1 MWAWIKLDGPK
12 DWVKAENYQLSSG
25 FVNLKIRSTSGRNL
39 GLCRKNTA
47 RLAMW
52 IRNND
57 DQPSDFSR
65 VYIYIYTYMY
75 IVCIYIYMYIMSII
89 YIYMYFQTTR
99 CNLIYG
105 FENLVPQNSMLKKS
119 PVFRKKCPHFGRN
132 PHDELDWWVLWCST
146 VDRS

>member
-1 MWAWIKLDGPK
+1 VWAWIKLDGPK

-65 VYIYIYTYMY
+65 VYIYIHMY

-89 YIYMYFQTTR
+89 YMCVCVFSD
-99 CNLIYG
+99 NLMQLDLWLWKSG
-105 FENLVPQNSMLKKS
+105 TQNLMLKKS
-119 PVFRKKCPHFGRN
+119 PVFLFGETPMMN
-132 PHDELDWWVLWCST
+132 STDEFYSVQ
-146 VDRS
+146 R

>member
-65 VYIYIYTYMY
+65 VYIYVYVYSM
-75 IVCIYIYMYIMSII
+75 YIYMYIMSII
-89 YIYMYFQTTR
+89 YICIFRQPDATWSMALKIWYPKIR
-99 CNLIYG
+99 CWKNHPFSEKNAHILGETPMMNSTDEFYG
-105 FENLVPQNSMLKKS
+105 VQ
-119 PVFRKKCPHFGRN
+119 R
-132 PHDELDWWVLWCST
+132 
-146 VDRS
+146 